1 MISGYATPD
10 GTQQVADQFSGLAF
24 TPLGSTGLWVSG
36 AGFGCYRV
44 NAGVTAHAS
53 ALEKAL
59 TSGINLIDTSANYA
73 DGGSEQLVGEVLEA
87 LIGSGRMNREQVVIV
102 SKGGYLQGNNYT
114 LSQQRKAD
122 GKPFEEVVEY
132 ADGLEHCIHPGF
144 LDDQIDRSLKRMGL
158 ETLDAYLLHNPEYYL
173 GWAHKQG
180 ADRERADQEYY
191 RRIEQAF
198 RYLEEA
204 VQRGRIRF
212 YGISSN
218 TFPAPA
224 DDPEFTALQRVWKI
238 AESIGPDH
246 HCRVIQL
253 PFNLFEP
260 GAAVEKNQ
268 PEQKTVLDVAREKRL
283 GVLVNRP
290 LNAFT
295 GKRMVRLAS
304 IEVRSRMDYA
314 EIIQS
319 IKDLAQSETRLW
331 RKILPAMESVPG
343 GLKVR
348 IKQQGCFADTLKHHW
363 RTFGAYERWR
373 EARDGIFLP
382 RIQGV
387 MDFLTPHAETHP
399 DLAAW
404 IPSHQKILDHAFRAV
419 ASVYAD
425 QAVALEKRILNMIGQ
440 ADPAWAKPGTLSQKA
455 IRAIASTAGVSTV
468 LVGMRK
474 NAYVSDVLSELHR
487 PTDKADRNDSWS
499 RLSIGAR
506 AIFSD

>member
-1 MISGYATPD
+1 MISGYATAE
-10 GTQQVADQFSGLAF
+10 GTQQLAGRFSGLAF
-24 TPLGSTGLWVSG
+24 TVLGSTELLVSG

-44 NAGVTAHAS
+44 NAGVTAHAK

-59 TSGINLIDTSANYA
+59 TAGINLIDTSANYA
-73 DGGSEQLVGEVLEA
+73 DGGSEQLVGEVLKA
-87 LIGSGRMNREQVVIV
+87 LIESGRISRDQVVVV
-102 SKGGYLQGNNYT
+102 SKGGYLQGNNYA
-114 LSQQRKAD
+114 LSQQRKND
-122 GKPFEEVVEY
+122 GNPFEEVVEY

-144 LDDQIDRSLKRMGL
+144 LEDQIDRSLQRL
-158 ETLDAYLLHNPEYYL
+158 SLDTLDGYLLHNPEYYL
-173 GWAHKQG
+173 GWAHKTG
-180 ADRERADQEYY
+180 MKREKAEKEYY
-191 RRIEQAF
+191 RRIEQACRF
-198 RYLEEA
+198 LEDA

-218 TFPAPA
+218 TFPAST
-224 DDPEFTALQRVWKI
+224 DDPEFTALRRVWEI
-238 AESIGPDH
+238 AESIGGDH
-246 HCRVIQL
+246 HFRVIQF
-253 PFNLFEP
+253 PFNLFET
-260 GAAVEKNQ
+260 GAALEKNQ
-268 PEQKTVLDVAREKRL
+268 ADQKTVLEAAREKSL

-331 RKILPAMESVPG
+331 RKILPDMESIPG
-343 GLKVR
+343 GLSVR
-348 IKQQGCFADTLKHHW
+348 IKQQGCFADTLNHHW
-363 RTFGAYERWR
+363 RTFGSYERWR

-387 MDFLTPHAETHP
+387 MDFLLPYADSHP

-404 IPSHQKILDHAFRAV
+404 IPSHEKTLDRAFRAV

-425 QAVALEKRILNMIGQ
+425 DAVALEKKILNLIGQ

-474 NAYVSDVLSELHR
+474 ESYVADVLAELRRH
-487 PTDKADRNDSWS
+487 PDKADRAEAWS
-499 RLSIGAR
+499 RLQKGAR